1 MPGSPLTP
9 NELFYVRNHLPVPLV
24 KKKQGAEGKKGH
36 HPSAAEL
43 AETVN
48 DDWKVVVHG
57 LDPKAPP
64 LELTVRDLKEK
75 FPKVVVPATLQCSG
89 NRRNE
94 LSREVKPVKGL
105 EWDSGAIS
113 TAAWGGVRL
122 ADVLKAAGVASQEE
136 ALRRGKKHICFDGGD
151 VDGGSLKDDASSTSP
166 PPSGYGASIPSRR
179 ALDRNADVILAYEMN
194 GKPLPRDHGAP
205 LRVVVPGVTAARSVK
220 WLTRIALSEDEHES
234 HFQRKDYRT
243 FAPGVDW
250 DSVDWD
256 ASPSIVETNVNSA
269 IVEPADGA
277 TLADGPYLRSEGT
290 DSITVKGWAFSGG
303 GRGIQRVDVSLDGGA
318 SWTPA
323 QTLERV
329 PGDGDGFEEGPA
341 WCWTLWTAED
351 VKLPEGFKGTG
362 EVEILARAVDS
373 ACNVQPEKPGPIW
386 NLRGEMRREKREG
399 FFFFSKEEEEEE
411 EEEAEER
418 GARGK
423 AGRSR
428 SSVLSTRESS
438 LEKKMKK
445 KTHLFSLLLSPLQS
459 QFFQQVSSPTTGRG
473 RG

>member
-1 MPGSPLTP
+1 MQAPGEAAPPAPDFDDPYGSDPQRHPAIRVVTAKPFNGETPAATVPGSPLTP

-24 KKKQGAEGKKGH
+24 KKESKE
-36 HPSAAEL
+36 PSAAEL

-48 DDWKVVVHG
+48 DDWKFRVHG
-57 LDPKAPP
+57 LDPSAPP

-113 TAAWGGVRL
+113 TAAWGGARL

-136 ALRRGKKHICFDGGD
+136 ALGKGKKHICFDGGD
-151 VDGGSLKDDASSTSP
+151 VDGGSLGGSKDEGNSAAPS
-166 PPSGYGASIPSRR
+166 PSGYGASIPSRR

-220 WLTRIALSEDEHES
+220 WLTRIALSEEEHES

-269 IVEPADGA
+269 IVEPADGSK
-277 TLADGPYLRSEGT
+277 LADGPYLRSEGT
-290 DSITVKGWAFSGG
+290 DALTVKGWAFSGG
-303 GRGIQRVDVSLDGGA
+303 GRGIQRVDVSLDGGR

-329 PGDGDGFEEGPA
+329 PGDGDGFELGPA

-351 VKLPEGFKGTG
+351 VRLPEGFKGTG

-386 NLRGEMRREKREG
+386 NLRGEREREREV
-399 FFFFSKEEEEEE
+399 FFFF
-411 EEEAEER
+411 
-418 GARGK
+418 
-423 AGRSR
+423 
-428 SSVLSTRESS
+428 
-438 LEKKMKK
+438 
-445 KTHLFSLLLSPLQS
+445 F
-459 QFFQQVSSPTTGRG
+459 
-473 RG
+473 